1 MKTKQQFHIK
11 RVHFSHAQDF
21 DLVIG
26 DGRDHDR
33 VTKMQPLCRLLSQ
46 LLCYRFQSSIRFG
59 LLFVVY

>member
-33 VTKMQPLCRLLSQ
+33 VQKETAHL
-46 LLCYRFQSSIRFG
+46 
-59 LLFVVY
+59 VYDE